1 MPPNNVQVTIDSSA
15 QCKNDCYMIA
25 DVTNHIYT
33 NGGTSDLQPT
43 PYVFN
48 ISL

>member
-1 MPPNNVQVTIDSSA
+1 MAPNNVQVTLDSSA

-33 NGGTSDLQPT
+33 RDTNETTSNSQPT
-43 PYVFN
+43 PYIF
-48 ISL
+48 